1 MSDPQISTD
10 DKTEAKD
17 WPNSLKLSAAVDELA
32 VVMYQAY
39 TLAYSKPRIGWH
51 ELPEARRATFRA
63 AALTSLETLHG
74 AQTSDLAAH
83 VFDLGVRL
91 NQLREGGR

>member
-1 MSDPQISTD
+1 MS
-10 DKTEAKD
+10 DKTEMKD
-17 WPNSLKLSAAVDELA
+17 YPASLKLSAAVDELA

-51 ELPEARRATFRA
+51 ELPEARRAAFRA

-74 AQTSDLAAH
+74 AQTGADLSARL
-83 VFDLGVRL
+83 FDLGAELARRL
-91 NQLREGGR
+91 GR